1 MHHQTKKR
9 NPGLNPMR
17 NLTVATL
24 VAVLMSLPM
33 TALAAHPD
41 DGKAEIENL
50 KRRIEALEAEKAAS
64 KETEPSPYSL
74 GSLAD
79 KIEVHGLIEVEA
91 AYNKPE
97 GGDESSDLALA
108 TVELGLDIQ
117 ATDYLGGHILLLWEE
132 GETEPVDLDE
142 AIIRLTYPRPL
153 FGLTAGFT
161 GGKMYVPFGKFNSFM
176 VTDPLTLDLG
186 ETNQSAGMFTL
197 EGAKWLLQAGAF
209 SGETD
214 TTGDNDTIDGFVAA
228 LEIQP
233 TEQLGFGVSL
243 ISDIAESDI
252 ALVDDEDLYEES
264 VMGAAAYI
272 SWQIG
277 QFGLEAEYV
286 TALDTFDT
294 ALIGLTD
301 LSGDRPEAWNLEL
314 AWMPNDRWQVAG
326 RFEQAKDF
334 QDDAT
339 RYGGTVSY
347 GLFEHAVLA
356 LEYLH
361 SDAKGPDADPDH
373 TVTAQL
379 AFEF

>member
-1 MHHQTKKR
+1 MHHLSRKFFT
-9 NPGLNPMR
+9 
-17 NLTVATL
+17 
-24 VAVLMSLPM
+24 
-33 TALAAHPD
+33 TALAVALIASPMAVMAAHPG
-41 DGKAEIENL
+41 DGNPEIENL
-50 KRRIEALEAEKAAS
+50 KRRIEALEAEKAVAEAEQE
-64 KETEPSPYSL
+64 KSPLSL

-79 KIEVHGLIEVEA
+79 KIELHGLVELEA
-91 AYNKPE
+91 SYNKPR

-132 GETEPVDLDE
+132 GETEPIDLDE
-142 AIIRLTYPRPL
+142 AVIRLTYPRPL
-153 FGLTAGFT
+153 WGMTAGFT
-161 GGKMYVPFGKFNSFM
+161 GGKMYVPFGKFNSSM
-176 VTDPLTLDLG
+176 VSDPLTLELG
-186 ETNQSAGMFTL
+186 ETNQSAGLFTL
-197 EGAKWLLQAGAF
+197 EGNKWLLQAGAF

-214 TTGDNDTIDGFVAA
+214 TRGDNDTIDSFVAS

-243 ISDIAESDI
+243 ISDLAESDLG
-252 ALVDDEDLYEES
+252 LVEDEDLYGGS
-264 VMGAAAYI
+264 VLGVSAFV

-277 QFGLEAEYV
+277 QFGLEAEYL
-286 TALDTFDT
+286 TALDNFDRE
-294 ALIGLTD
+294 LVGLTD
-301 LSGDRPEAWNLEL
+301 LTGRRPSAWNLEL

-326 RFEQAKDF
+326 RFEQADDF
-334 QDDAT
+334 LDDVT

-347 GLFEHAVLA
+347 GLMEHAVLA

-361 SDAKGPDADPDH
+361 SDAKGPEGDPNH

>member
-1 MHHQTKKR
+1 MKLLSR
-9 NPGLNPMR
+9 NFY
-17 NLTVATL
+17 TATL
-24 VAVLMSLPM
+24 AAALLICPI
-33 TALAAHPD
+33 TAFASHPG
-41 DGKAEIENL
+41 DGNSEIENL
-50 KRRIEALEAEKAAS
+50 KRRIETLEAERAT
-64 KETEPSPYSL
+64 ETSSEKSPLSL

-79 KIEVHGLIEVEA
+79 KIAVHGLIEVEA
-91 AYNKPE
+91 MYNKPQ

-142 AIIRLTYPRPL
+142 AVIRLTCPRPL
-153 FGLTAGFT
+153 WGVTAGFT
-161 GGKMYVPFGKFNSFM
+161 GGKMYLPFGKFNSFM
-176 VTDPLTLDLG
+176 ITDPLTLDLG
-186 ETNQSAGMFTL
+186 ETNQSAGLLTF
-197 EGAKWLLQAGAF
+197 EGEKWILQAGAF

-214 TTGDNDTIDGFVAA
+214 TAGDNDTIDGWVAA

-243 ISDIAESDI
+243 ISDLAESDI
-252 ALVDDEDLYEES
+252 ELVGDEALYAES
-264 VMGAAAYI
+264 VMGASAWF

-286 TALDTFDT
+286 TALDRFESD
-294 ALIGLTD
+294 LIGLSD
-301 LSGDRPEAWNLEL
+301 LTGDRPSAWNLEL
-314 AWMPNDRWQVAG
+314 AWMPSDRWQIAG
-326 RFEQAKDF
+326 RYEQAEDF
-334 QDDAT
+334 QNDVT
-339 RYGGTVSY
+339 RYGASASY

-356 LEYLH
+356 VEYLH
-361 SDAKGPDADPDH
+361 SDAKGPEGDPDH